1 MDEASFRRHCREHGY
16 DEPELLERP
25 AGLHNPEHS
34 HDFDVV
40 ALVLEGELTVTVADG
55 RPGATM
61 GGGFRVEALR
71 DSENFYFGGGF
82 TVENGYERFTQQAAA
97 AGA

>member
-55 RPGATM
+55 RVCTCRGGDFFELEHGARHSEQYGSAPT
-61 GGGFRVEALR
+61 RALVGR
-71 DSENFYFGGGF
+71 
-82 TVENGYERFTQQAAA
+82 RAA
-97 AGA
+97 